1 MSSILVL
8 AIVDSTE
15 LADVH
20 LGYKAVS
27 IMQPIDG
34 VDVQP
39 AVNTLTTDENVAL
52 LVDDLLKHTT
62 RTSPASGGVQ

>member
-20 LGYKAVS
+20 LGYKAVF

-34 VDVQP
+34 VDVKP
-39 AVNTLTTDENVAL
+39 AVNVLTADENVAL
-52 LVDDLLKHTT
+52 LVDDLLQHTT
-62 RTSPASGGVQ
+62 RTHPASGGVQ

>member
-34 VDVQP
+34 VDVKP
-39 AVNTLTTDENVAL
+39 AVVTLTSDDNVSL
-52 LVDDLLKHTT
+52 LVENLLQHTT
-62 RTSPASGGVQ
+62 RTRPASGGMQ